1 MKNLITL
8 TFLCGALTAFG
19 QVGPTSGTQG
29 AVTGGATVTTQTP
42 AALAGVSMQD
52 IDRLHGPYANGFID
66 AQGDEIKISYT
77 DQMPSQLDFE
87 GIVVVAT
94 TLILELDGFDKV
106 SGSAMQ
112 IQITAAPDNQAQ
124 PKELYHIRQF
134 GSNDVWILTEDPF
147 NPK

>member
-1 MKNLITL
+1 
-8 TFLCGALTAFG
+8 
-19 QVGPTSGTQG
+19 
-29 AVTGGATVTTQTP
+29 
-42 AALAGVSMQD
+42 MQD
-52 IDRLHGPYANGFID
+52 IDRLHGSQSNGVID

-112 IQITAAPDNQAQ
+112 IQITAAPDNQLQ

>member
-1 MKNLITL
+1 MKNLIAMI
-8 TFLCGALTAFG
+8 FLCGALTAFG

-29 AVTGGATVTTQTP
+29 SLTGGATVTTQAP
-42 AALAGVSMQD
+42 EKLAGVSMQD
-52 IDRLHGPYANGFID
+52 IDRLHGSYSNGYID
-66 AQGDEIKISYT
+66 AQGDEIKVSYT
-77 DQMPSQLDFE
+77 DVMPSQLDFE
-87 GIVVVAT
+87 GVVVVAT

-134 GSNDVWILTEDPF
+134 GSSDVWILTEDPF